1 MLWALSGLAGVE
13 ETRSAESG
21 AATATWHAPARIR
34 NGEFFEMRLAVDA
47 HERIDELVVSIDLAL
62 WEDFTINTFFPAAS
76 EETTEDGRLRLTF
89 GPVERGGTFEMKV
102 DAQINPD
109 MLWRNEGAVVV
120 SDGDDRL
127 LEIPVVIEVLP

>member
-34 NGEFFEMRLAVDA
+34 NGEFFEMRLTVEA
-47 HERIDELVVSIDLAL
+47 HEPIDELVVAVDVAL
-62 WEDFTINTFFPAAS
+62 WEDFTVNTLFPAPSEEAS
-76 EETTEDGRLRLTF
+76 ENGQLRLTF
-89 GPVERGGTFEMKV
+89 GPLEPGATFEMKV

-109 MLWRNEGAVVV
+109 MLWRNEGAVAV
-120 SDGDDRL
+120 SDGDERL